1 MALTV
6 MVLSSDLPGKTEVRD
21 RSQRQPIINLDS
33 ELVVVDVTVTDAQG
47 RPVIGLKKEN
57 FRVYEDHVLQEI
69 VFFDTSDHPVSIGLV
84 LDRSMSMMDMLDDVR
99 AAVTAMVEAG
109 TKEDEIFLMAFNNK
123 VERLSPFTIQG
134 APLMRSAEQLTA
146 SGPTAL
152 YDGIRKG
159 LAYVIHGRHRKK
171 ALIVVTDG
179 MDNSS
184 KITHSQLRSLA
195 RERGVPIYIIGLSLA
210 AAQISDLSEITGGK
224 LFYAFTP
231 PTIRQACMRISV
243 ELHQQYTLAY
253 YPRKPLREGEWRTIQ
268 VDVVGLAPHAGQQ
281 VRFKKGY
288 YVRRPYK

>member
-1 MALTV
+1 MALAI
-6 MVLSSDLPGKTEVRD
+6 MVLSSDLPGETDVGD

-47 RPVIGLKKEN
+47 QPVIGLKKEN
-57 FRVYEDHVLQEI
+57 FHVYEDHVPQEI
-69 VFFDTSDHPVSIGLV
+69 VFFDTSDHPASIGLV
-84 LDRSMSMMDMLDDVR
+84 VDRSTSMMGMLDDVR
-99 AAVTAMVEAG
+99 AAVTAIVEAG

-123 VERLSPFTIQG
+123 VERISPFTTQG
-134 APLMRSAEQLTA
+134 ASLMRSVEKLIA

-152 YDGIRKG
+152 YDGIGKG
-159 LAYVIHGRHRKK
+159 LTYVIHGRYRKK

-179 MDNSS
+179 MDNRST
-184 KITHSQLRSLA
+184 ITYPQLQTLA

-210 AAQISDLSEITGGK
+210 AAQIGDLSEITGGK

-243 ELHQQYTLAY
+243 ELHRQYTLAY
-253 YPRKPLREGEWRTIQ
+253 YPPKPLREGEWRTIQ
-268 VDVVGLAPHAGQQ
+268 VDVVGLAPHAVPQ

-288 YVRRPYK
+288 YVRRRYK